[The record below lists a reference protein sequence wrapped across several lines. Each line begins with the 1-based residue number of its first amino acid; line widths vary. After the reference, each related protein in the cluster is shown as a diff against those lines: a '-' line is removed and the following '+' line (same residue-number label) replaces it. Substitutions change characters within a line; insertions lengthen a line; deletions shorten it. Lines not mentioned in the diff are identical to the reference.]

1 MTHLCPASH
10 NRPMSR
16 KTSAQPAAADKAR
29 KVDRV
34 VTSNRRAFH
43 EFFIIETVEA
53 GIVLTG
59 TEIKSIRDGK
69 ATISEAYARIDN
81 GELWLIG
88 SHISP
93 YAHGSYTNHE
103 PDRPRKL
110 LVHKRQIR
118 QLREMIE
125 QKGMTL
131 VPLRLLLKQGKAKV
145 EVGVARGKKL
155 YDKRAATAERESER
169 DVQRLLRDRG

>member
-1 MTHLCPASH
+1 MNAKAAPA
-10 NRPMSR
+10 
-16 KTSAQPAAADKAR
+16 KATD
-29 KVDRV
+29 DRRHDRI
-34 VTSNRRAFH
+34 VTTNRRAFH
-43 EFFIIETVEA
+43 EYTILDTVEA
-53 GIVLTG
+53 GIALTG

-69 ATISEAYARIDN
+69 ITISEAYARIEN

-93 YAHGSYTNHE
+93 YSHGNRANHE

-118 QLREMIE
+118 ELRAAIE

-131 VPLRLLLKQGKAKV
+131 VPLRVALKRGRAKV
-145 EVGVARGKKL
+145 DVGVARGKKL
-155 YDKRAATAERESER
+155 YDKREAAAERESRR
-169 DVQRLLRDRG
+169 DVERAMRDRG

>member
-1 MTHLCPASH
+1 MATKTPPTKAVAS
-10 NRPMSR
+10 NDWSR
-16 KTSAQPAAADKAR
+16 G
-29 KVDRV
+29 DRV

-43 EFFIIETVEA
+43 DFHILESVEA

-88 SHISP
+88 SNVSP
-93 YAHGSYTNHE
+93 YSHGNRANHE

-110 LVHKRQIR
+110 LVHRR
-118 QLREMIE
+118 ELEQLREAVQ
-125 QKGMTL
+125 QKGLTL
-131 VPLRLLLKQGKAKV
+131 VPLRLHLKQGLAKIDI
-145 EVGVARGKKL
+145 GVARGKKL
-155 YDKRAATAERESER
+155 YDKRTADADRQARR
-169 DVQRLLRDRG
+169 DVERALRGRE

>member
-1 MTHLCPASH
+1 MNAKAAPA
-10 NRPMSR
+10 
-16 KTSAQPAAADKAR
+16 KATD
-29 KVDRV
+29 DRRHDRI
-34 VTSNRRAFH
+34 VTTNRRAFH
-43 EFFIIETVEA
+43 EYTILDTVEA
-53 GIVLTG
+53 GIALTG

-69 ATISEAYARIDN
+69 ITISEAYARIEN

-93 YAHGSYTNHE
+93 YSHGNRANHE

-118 QLREMIE
+118 ELRAAIE

-131 VPLRLLLKQGKAKV
+131 VPLRIALKRGRAKV
-145 EVGVARGKKL
+145 DVGVARGKKL
-155 YDKRAATAERESER
+155 YDKRDAAAERESRR
-169 DVQRLLRDRG
+169 DVERAMRDRG